1 MWLVRKPPM
10 SARALLRAFQ
20 LVRGAAPDPGFMADL
35 AYLQNRDLDLSVRL
49 AAMLTFNALMVAAAI
64 NPITASPG
72 APLSLDAGQQP
83 AEVTIVALGVLLIA
97 VSALA
102 CVRAM
107 LIGEEF
113 DSHGVDDDPA
123 ALAQRLFAAYCLS
136 VDKQAHTLTR
146 AVAYTIAGGII
157 TLLAWVWI
165 LIDKM

>member
-20 LVRGAAPDPGFMADL
+20 AVRGDEPDPGFMADL
-35 AYLQNRDLDLSVRL
+35 SYLQNRDLDLSVRL

-72 APLSLDAGQQP
+72 APLSLDAGRQP
-83 AEVTIVALGVLLIA
+83 AEVVVVAIGVVLIA

-113 DSHGVDDDPA
+113 DSQGVEDDAA
-123 ALAQRLFAAYCLS
+123 ALAQRLFAAYCVS

-146 AVAYTIAGGII
+146 AVAYTVAGGVI
-157 TLLAWVWI
+157 TLFAWVWI
-165 LIDKM
+165 LLDKM